1 MGGGQETAGCR
12 FLQSERDL
20 KRGDK
25 TIESLSCGPGECLH
39 TVERLFRYRGCQVS
53 PRQNGDSRA
62 PVEAAPA
69 LGPLSSS
76 MLAVTCADD
85 RISHPVRDRLGSV
98 LSWRF
103 VVMS

>member
-1 MGGGQETAGCR
+1 M
-12 FLQSERDL
+12 
-20 KRGDK
+20 
-25 TIESLSCGPGECLH
+25 
-39 TVERLFRYRGCQVS
+39 S
-53 PRQNGDSRA
+53 PRQNGDSQA
-62 PVEAAPA
+62 LGEAAPA

-76 MLAVTCADD
+76 MLAVTCAD